1 MVEARRIG
9 VDSGNELPRTYCY
22 TDCSVVVA
30 PADLPDGDYTVYF
43 DGHSFLATRL
53 RTHGSPLVH
62 VANFLEP
69 RRISLSVRFVLRIFY
84 PAMLKAFDPNHCII
98 CPS

>member
-1 MVEARRIG
+1 VNRGTTVILSGNVKGEGREAECMVEARRIG

-53 RTHGSPLVH
+53 RGTW
-62 VANFLEP
+62 
-69 RRISLSVRFVLRIFY
+69 LSTGPCRELFGT
-84 PAMLKAFDPNHCII
+84 
-98 CPS
+98 